1 MPEQIFI
8 GNFARGLVTS
18 RLPFVINNDAF
29 PYLFNFY
36 VWRGRAKRKRG
47 TVFLGRLEKQI
58 ISVTSRT
65 NPWEKGPLVLV
76 AGAGNLIS
84 GFGLESTSSITPGS
98 ISVVVGANIYTEPV
112 PPDGTLV
119 GAPAGT
125 GTINYS
131 TGAITITGSGV
142 GPLTGTFSYFPGL
155 PVMGLKDF
163 VFATPGG
170 EYSEFAALYPVSLD
184 FDTKYSYQINQ
195 TGTPFFYLTSYYKGT
210 NVPFVWAGQ
219 DFQQFWTTNYSGA
232 LWATNNKAGFHFVQG
247 AYVSG
252 TGTTN
257 ITFIFTKNA
266 VAVNYLVVGDKI
278 WFNEWNTG
286 GSTINGITGTVS
298 CTIPI
303 CGGNSAI
310 GQYVVTFD
318 TNQTVA
324 GTGIAQLLT
333 NSVPGEDGIKWYDG
347 DPTSGTGIPTG
358 TGLGWV
364 NFSPPLTAT
373 SVSLNND
380 IAGLYYLVGALAILP
395 FRDRLLFFSPQIQ
408 TSTGGVIVLQDTVLW
423 SWRGTPYYAAP
434 VPVNQTFDVTAYYVD
449 QTGKG
454 GYLPAGISQP
464 IITVANNE
472 DVLLIGFGGDG
483 RKTRFVYTGN
493 DFNPFLFYS
502 INSELPSTAT
512 FSSVVMD
519 KGALDIGIYG
529 LTMTDQ
535 QSSARVDLDIPDEI
549 FTIQALNNGMLRVNA
564 VRDFLREWIYF
575 CYPLF
580 GSEWKFPTQTFLF
593 NYRDN
598 TWSILYENFTA
609 QGTFRRANKKTWL
622 TTGFRSWNTWR
633 EAWNSGSTSPQFPSI
648 VGGNPQG
655 YVLIKGQGTGE
666 APSGDIQAIADDGN
680 GFTQITSTNHC
691 VTASNP
697 GTYEGDFLL
706 FLNII
711 GTDSSLNGQIGK
723 VIRTPDAN
731 TFVVDLPFPA
741 GTYLGLGTFTRLA
754 HPWLQTKQF
763 APYWE
768 QGRKVRL
775 CVQKYLMDFT
785 ANGQVTVN
793 ISLSQ
798 DPDNFWN
805 SPQFNPPP
813 NSLVYSQLMYT
824 CPESTNIGLTPANT
838 NLQMPTA
845 ESQFQ
850 IWHRFNTSMIGDS
863 VQIGITLSEE
873 QMKNLTFATSEIAL
887 HAIHLTVEKS
897 YHLA

>member
-1 MPEQIFI
+1 MPEQIYI
-8 GNFARGLVTS
+8 GNFAKGLISS
-18 RLPFVINNDAF
+18 REPFVIDNDAF

-47 TVFLGRLEKQI
+47 TSLLGRLQKQI
-58 ISVTSRT
+58 ESEAVPSD
-65 NPWEKGPLVLV
+65 PWDEGPLALV
-76 AGAGNLIS
+76 AGAANLIS
-84 GFGLESTSSITPGS
+84 GFSLEATSSIVPGS
-98 ISVVVGANIYTEPV
+98 ISVVVGANTYTEPAT
-112 PPDGTLV
+112 PDGTLV
-119 GAPAGT
+119 GSPSGT
-125 GTINYS
+125 GTINYA
-131 TGAITITGSGV
+131 TGAITIAGGGV

-163 VFATPGG
+163 VFTSPGG
-170 EYSEFAALYPVSLD
+170 VYSEFSALYPLSLD

-195 TGTPFFYLTSYYKGT
+195 TSVPFFYLTSYYKGT
-210 NVPFVWAGQ
+210 NVPFVWSGQ
-219 DFQQFWTTNYSGA
+219 DYQQFWTTNYSGA

-247 AYVSG
+247 TYSSGSG
-252 TGTTN
+252 TPN
-257 ITFIFTKNA
+257 INFVFTKNTIP
-266 VAVNYLVVGDKI
+266 VDYLVVGDKI

-286 GSTINGITGTVS
+286 GSTINGLTGTV
-298 CTIPI
+298 TVIVNAAT
-303 CGGNSAI
+303 GTYTVQFTG
-310 GQYVVTFD
+310 
-318 TNQTVA
+318 NQTVA

-333 NSVPGEDGIKWYDG
+333 NSISGQDGIKWYDG
-347 DPTSGTGIPTG
+347 DPTSGTGIPSG

-373 SVSLNND
+373 SVSLDNGSP
-380 IAGLYYLVGALAILP
+380 GLYYLVGALAILP

-423 SWRGTPYYAAP
+423 SWNGTPYYAMP
-434 VPVNQTFDVTAYYVD
+434 VPLNQTADKTAYYVD

-454 GYLPAGISQP
+454 GYLSAGISQP

-472 DVLLIGFGGDG
+472 DVLIIGFGGDG

-493 DFNPFLFYS
+493 DFQPFLFYS

-535 QSSARVDLDIPDEI
+535 QSSARVDLDIPNEI

-564 VRDFLREWIYF
+564 IRDFLNEWIYF
-575 CYPLF
+575 SYPLY
-580 GSEWKFPTQTFLF
+580 GSAWKFPIQTFLF

-598 TWSILYENFTA
+598 TWGVLYENFTA
-609 QGTFRRANKKTWL
+609 HGTFRPLNKRTWR
-622 TTGFRSWNTWR
+622 TTGFASWKAWR
-633 EAWNSGSTSPQFPSI
+633 QPWNAGAASPQYPNI
-648 VGGNPQG
+648 IAGNPQG
-655 YVLIKGQGTGE
+655 YVLIKDKGTGE
-666 APSGDIQAIADDGN
+666 APSGTIEAIADDGN
-680 GFTQITSTNHC
+680 GNTQITSTNHC
-691 VTASNP
+691 VTAYNS
-697 GTYEGDFLL
+697 GTYNGDFLL
-706 FLNII
+706 LQNII

-723 VIRTPDAN
+723 VIKTVDAN
-731 TFVVDLPFPA
+731 TFVVDLPYPG
-741 GTYLGLGTFTRLA
+741 GTYLGLGTFTRLSQ
-754 HPWLQTKQF
+754 PWLQTKQF

-775 CVQKYLMDFT
+775 CVQKYLLDT
-785 ANGQVTVN
+785 TTNGQVTVN
-793 ISLSQ
+793 VNLSQ
-798 DPDNFWN
+798 DPDTIWN
-805 SPQFNPPP
+805 SIASNPPP

-845 ESQFQ
+845 VAQNQ

-863 VQIGITLSEE
+863 VQIGITLSDA
-873 QMKNLTFATSEIAL
+873 QMKNISSATSEIAL
-887 HAIHLTVEKS
+887 HGIHLTLEKS
-897 YHLA
+897 MQLA